1 MNTQLN
7 RLVERLKPANSGE
20 LTPVASYMY
29 LIWHSKLD
37 STPLVVYLQD
47 SERQRLIYSGKLL
60 NDDQTL
66 KNVLRQPVCLCVC
79 VCLRGEVAVH
89 GHVLYLY
96 IVYMIMLG
104 KENEHGCVAGLF
116 SLLDS
121 KWYFMSIYYYPPHEL
136 DGVPVFS
143 LGCLGGEGGGAP
155 PIVQIYPPISVSEAV
170 APPIRVWHA
179 KSICIQ

>member
-66 KNVLRQPVCLCVC
+66 KNVLRQPVCLCV
-79 VCLRGEVAVH
+79 R
-89 GHVLYLY
+89 
-96 IVYMIMLG
+96 VY
-104 KENEHGCVAGLF
+104 V
-116 SLLDS
+116 
-121 KWYFMSIYYYPPHEL
+121 
-136 DGVPVFS
+136 
-143 LGCLGGEGGGAP
+143 
-155 PIVQIYPPISVSEAV
+155 
-170 APPIRVWHA
+170 
-179 KSICIQ
+179 